1 MAYLIP
7 TFIVLLLTLTLL
19 IRRLISPLSKI
30 PGPFITRFTSLPLIY
45 HEFTANRRLYIHSLH
60 QKHGPVVRVSPNE
73 VSFTSLDALKEIYTS
88 GGSGYDKTELYTLF
102 MQFDTRYVEFKHSK
116 HER

>member
-7 TFIVLLLTLTLL
+7 TLIVFLLALTLL
-19 IRRLISPLSKI
+19 FRRSISPLSRI

-45 HEFTANRRLYIHSLH
+45 NEFKSNRRLHVHSLH
-60 QKHGPVVRVSPNE
+60 QKYGPVVRLSPNE

-102 MQFDTRYVEFKHSK
+102 MQFDTR
-116 HER
+116 